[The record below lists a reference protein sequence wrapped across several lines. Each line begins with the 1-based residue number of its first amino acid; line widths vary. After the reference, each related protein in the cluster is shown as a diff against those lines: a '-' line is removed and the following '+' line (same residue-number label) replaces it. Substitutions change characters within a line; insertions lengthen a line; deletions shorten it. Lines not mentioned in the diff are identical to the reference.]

1 MLHLFGAEDFYTPRT
16 RKEIAEKK
24 YSKDIMLHQEYEI
37 QNNNIG
43 DATAF
48 YIGWTDT
55 APEAM
60 YDRNW

>member
-1 MLHLFGAEDFYTPRT
+1 MLHLFGAEDFYTPHA

-37 QNNNIG
+37 QKNNIG

-55 APEAM
+55 VPEVL